1 MSYEFYLLNS
11 DPNEVE
17 LSRNVDIQC
26 NLLEENQVSS
36 WNNDWDE
43 DNTQQGLSIQ
53 EQVGNEDEIN
63 RLKDIIEKIQIE
75 NEYLKE
81 LNSQNTNTGIFT

>member
-1 MSYEFYLLNS
+1 MSYKFYLLNS

-81 LNSQNTNTGIFT
+81 LNSQNTNTGIFI